1 MNNPPSTTQVLDNN
15 AVLSAA
21 EKSLAM
27 IEFTPFGEVLWA
39 NENFAA
45 TIGYHKAELP
55 GMHHRQFCTPD
66 FAHSAD
72 YNQFWSRLRS
82 GQSFQDKI
90 MRIARNGDVI
100 WLEATYMPVCGGDG
114 SVGAVLKIAT
124 DITAREI
131 GTKTITSDLQQM
143 ANDLRDRTSSGIEKN
158 NGAADSI
165 QSIVAATTANI
176 DATKALIKQTGSIQ
190 SLVQT
195 IRDIAN
201 QTNLLA
207 LNAAIQAAHAGE
219 HGRGFNVVADEVRKL
234 ASQAAEATKQAQ
246 ENIGKMTEH
255 IKRIEAVSHQAQ
267 QRSMD
272 GKTRVQE
279 VIEELYTLE
288 QAAQNL
294 DKQANELSLLI

>member
-1 MNNPPSTTQVLDNN
+1 
-15 AVLSAA
+15 
-21 EKSLAM
+21 
-27 IEFTPFGEVLWA
+27 
-39 NENFAA
+39 
-45 TIGYHKAELP
+45 
-55 GMHHRQFCTPD
+55 
-66 FAHSAD
+66 
-72 YNQFWSRLRS
+72 
-82 GQSFQDKI
+82 

-100 WLEATYMPVCGGDG
+100 WLEATYMPVWGDDG

-176 DATKALIKQTGSIQ
+176 DATEALIKQTGSIQ

>member
-1 MNNPPSTTQVLDNN
+1 MDDN
-15 AVLSAA
+15 AVLTAA

-27 IEFTPFGEVLWA
+27 IEFTPFGKVLWA

-45 TIGYHKAELP
+45 TIGYPKTELP
-55 GMHHRQFCTPD
+55 GKHHRQFCAPD
-66 FAHSAD
+66 FAHSTD

-82 GQSFQDKI
+82 GHSFQDKI

-100 WLEATYMPVCGGDG
+100 WLEATYMPVHDENGG
-114 SVGAVLKIAT
+114 VQAVLKVAT

-143 ANDLRDRTSSGIEKN
+143 ANHLRARTGSGIEKN

-165 QSIVAATTANI
+165 DSIVAATTANI
-176 DATKALIKQTGSIQ
+176 DAAEALSKQAGSIQ
-190 SLVQT
+190 SLVKS

-234 ASQAAEATKQAQ
+234 ASQAAEAAKQAQ
-246 ENIGKMTEH
+246 DNIGKMTGH
-255 IKRIEAVSHQAQ
+255 IHQIESVSHQAQ

-272 GKTRVQE
+272 GKLRVQE

>member
-1 MNNPPSTTQVLDNN
+1 
-15 AVLSAA
+15 
-21 EKSLAM
+21 M

-100 WLEATYMPVCGGDG
+100 WLEATYMPVCGDDG

-158 NGAADSI
+158 NRAADSI

-176 DATKALIKQTGSIQ
+176 DATEALIKQTGSIQ

>member
-1 MNNPPSTTQVLDNN
+1 MDNN

-100 WLEATYMPVCGGDG
+100 WLEATYMPVCGSDG

-176 DATKALIKQTGSIQ
+176 DATEALIKQTGSIQ

>member
-1 MNNPPSTTQVLDNN
+1 
-15 AVLSAA
+15 
-21 EKSLAM
+21 M

-45 TIGYHKAELP
+45 TIGYAQAELP
-55 GMHHRQFCTPD
+55 GMHHRQFCTSD
-66 FAHSAD
+66 FAYSTD
-72 YNQFWSRLRS
+72 YDKFWSRLRN
-82 GQSFQDKI
+82 GLPFQDKI
-90 MRIARNGDVI
+90 QRIARNGDVI
-100 WLEATYMPVCGGDG
+100 WLEATYMPVRDHGG
-114 SVGAVLKIAT
+114 SVQAVLKVAT

-131 GTKTITSDLQQM
+131 GTKTITSGLQQM
-143 ANDLRDRTSSGIEKN
+143 ANDLRNRTSSGIEKN

-165 QSIVAATTANI
+165 ESIVTATTANI
-176 DATKALIKQTGSIQ
+176 EATAALSQQAGSIQ
-190 SLVQT
+190 SLVGT
-195 IRDIAN
+195 IKDIAN

-234 ASQAAEATKQAQ
+234 ASQAAEAAKQTQ
-246 ENIGKMTEH
+246 ENIGKMTGH
-255 IKRIEAVSHQAQ
+255 IQQIEFVSHQAQ
-267 QRSMD
+267 KRSME

-294 DKQANELSLLI
+294 DKQANELSSLI

>member
-1 MNNPPSTTQVLDNN
+1 
-15 AVLSAA
+15 
-21 EKSLAM
+21 M

-45 TIGYHKAELP
+45 TLGYVQTELP
-55 GMHHRQFCTPD
+55 GMHHRKFCSPE
-66 FAHSAD
+66 FANSTD
-72 YNQFWSRLRS
+72 YNHFWSRLRS

-100 WLEATYMPVCGGDG
+100 FLEATYMPVHDDHG
-114 SVGAVLKIAT
+114 SVQAVLKVAT

-131 GTKTITSDLQQM
+131 GTKMITSDLQHM
-143 ANDLRDRTSSGIEKN
+143 ANDLRARTSSGIEKN

-165 QSIVAATTANI
+165 DSIVAATTANI
-176 DATKALIKQTGSIQ
+176 EAAEALTQQAGSIQ
-190 SLVQT
+190 SLVGT
-195 IRDIAN
+195 IKDIAN

-234 ASQAAEATKQAQ
+234 ASQAADATKQAQ
-246 ENIGKMTEH
+246 KNIGKMTEFIH
-255 IKRIEAVSHQAQ
+255 QIESVSHQAQ
-267 QRSMD
+267 QRSID

-294 DKQANELSLLI
+294 DNQANELSSLL